1 MKRLL
6 LVTVMTVAV
15 FACTTLS
22 ADTVLLKNGEKIE
35 GEVVAHGLWIEI
47 RVSKGSV
54 WVMRRDV
61 VRIIRGEG
69 VMAYVRRQLKRIPQ
83 DDIGSLKALLKFCVE
98 FDVGE
103 LRYEVEA
110 RLRAAL
116 KARFKARLKRVQTEA
131 DALALYRWAKDEGL
145 TAEARVA
152 LDLRWRLRVESE
164 LRRIRCTTSTAALL
178 NLAARLKTEGVP
190 RTYLRVIFQLVLTI
204 DPKNQTAL
212 TELGL
217 VLFEGVWL
225 PQDLVCEVRKRRGHL
240 ERWEERLQRWEADLQ
255 MQQQQLNERQRRLA
269 RWEADLSRRE
279 QQLKNTL
286 SRYRGCQVVIIRLRR
301 DCERYRRDWEDLHRR
316 YDAAIAEVNRLR
328 AQLARL
334 QREND
339 TLRRRVR
346 VSESSAS
353 GRGGRCG
360 ADRRRRHR
368 RSPSRIER

>member
-1 MKRLL
+1 MRRLL
-6 LVTVMTVAV
+6 LATVMTVAV
-15 FACTTLS
+15 FACAPLF

-35 GEVVAHGLWIEI
+35 GEVVVHGSWIEI
-47 RVSKGSV
+47 RVPTGSV

-61 VRIIRGEG
+61 AHIVRGEG
-69 VMAYVRRQLKRIPQ
+69 VMAYVRRQLRRIPQ
-83 DDIGSLKALLKFCVE
+83 NDIGSLKALLKFCAE

-103 LRYEVEA
+103 LKCEVEA

-116 KARFKARLKRVQTEA
+116 KMRFNASLKRVRTEA

-145 TAEARVA
+145 TAEARIA

-178 NLAARLKTEGVP
+178 NLAARLKANGVP
-190 RTYLRVIFQLVLTI
+190 PMYLRVIYQLVLTI

-212 TELGL
+212 SELGL

-225 PQDLVCEVRKRRGHL
+225 PQDLVYKVREHRRHL
-240 ERWEERLQRWEADLQ
+240 VRWEERLRRWEEDLRRR
-255 MQQQQLNERQRRLA
+255 QQELNERQHRLA

-279 QQLKNTL
+279 HQLHNIIC
-286 SRYRGCQVVIIRLRR
+286 RYRSRQVIIIRLRR
-301 DCERYRRDWEDLHRR
+301 DCERYRRDLEDLRQR
-316 YDAAIAEVNRLR
+316 YNAAMAELSRLR
-328 AQLARL
+328 AELARL

-346 VSESSAS
+346 VSESSTSQRTAECCEW
-353 GRGGRCG
+353 RRC
-360 ADRRRRHR
+360 RRQRHR
-368 RSPSRIER
+368 IQR

>member
-116 KARFKARLKRVQTEA
+116 KVRFKARLKRVQTEA

-145 TAEARVA
+145 TAEARIA

-164 LRRIRCTTSTAALL
+164 LRRIRCATSTAALL

-225 PQDLVCEVRKRRGHL
+225 PQDLVCEVRKRRRHL
-240 ERWEERLQRWEADLQ
+240 ERWEGRLQRWEADLQ

-279 QQLKNTL
+279 QQLKSAL

-316 YDAAIAEVNRLR
+316 YNAAIAEVNRLR

-346 VSESSAS
+346 VYESSAS
-353 GRGGRCG
+353 GRGTKCG
-360 ADRRRRHR
+360 DHRHRRHR